1 MKAKILVTR
10 KLSDAAEEK
19 LRKDFDVTLNPNDE
33 PIPNDK
39 LIKMANEYDGFIST
53 GFDKIG
59 EEFFKDLNGKLKIIA
74 QVGVGYDNIS
84 VKSAE
89 SKKIKVTNTPNV
101 LNEAVAETTI
111 LLILAASRRIG
122 EAYNLVRSGTWKDQ
136 KPDLTKFM
144 IGNSVTGKT
153 LGIIG
158 MGRIGRMAAKCAK
171 AFGMKIIYYNRNKL
185 SSDLEDGAKYF
196 SDIESMMPECDFV
209 SIHTPATAETTI
221 LLILAASRR
230 IGEAYNLVRSG
241 EWKNQKPDLTKFMI
255 GNSVTG
261 KTLGIIGMGRIGR
274 MAANCAKAFG
284 MKIIYYNRNKL
295 SEELEDGAKYFSDI
309 NSMMP
314 ECDFVSIHTPATAET
329 KHILNVNTIGLLPK
343 HAVVINTSRGST
355 IDDDALIDALQNNK
369 IYAAGLD
376 VFNNEPNLDERYMK
390 LDNCFVLPHVGSATH
405 ETRLA
410 MSMMAV
416 DNICNYFKNK
426 PLISEVV

>member
-1 MKAKILVTR
+1 MFLIKKVSPEILIKMKPKILVTR
-10 KLSDAAEEK
+10 KLSDGAEEK
-19 LRKDFDVTLNPNDE
+19 LKKNFDVTLNLKDE
-33 PIPNDK
+33 PISNSD
-39 LIKMANEYDGFIST
+39 LVKMANEYDGFIST

-59 EEFFKDLNGKLKIIA
+59 EDFFKDLNGKLKIIA

-122 EAYNLVRSGTWKDQ
+122 EAYNLVRSGKWKDK

-185 SSDLEDGAKYF
+185 SEDLEDGAKYY
-196 SDIESMMPECDFV
+196 SDVKLMMPDCDFV
-209 SIHTPATAETTI
+209 SVHTPAT
-221 LLILAASRR
+221 S
-230 IGEAYNLVRSG
+230 
-241 EWKNQKPDLTKFMI
+241 
-255 GNSVTG
+255 
-261 KTLGIIGMGRIGR
+261 
-274 MAANCAKAFG
+274 
-284 MKIIYYNRNKL
+284 
-295 SEELEDGAKYFSDI
+295 
-309 NSMMP
+309 
-314 ECDFVSIHTPATAET
+314 ET
-329 KHILNVNTIGLLPK
+329 KHILNSSTISLLPK

-416 DNICNYFKNK
+416 DNICNYFKKK

>member
-1 MKAKILVTR
+1 MKPKILVSR
-10 KLSDAAEEK
+10 KISDLAEEK
-19 LRKDFDVTLNPNDE
+19 LQKEFEVTLNPKDE
-33 PIPNDK
+33 PIPESE
-39 LIKMANEYDGFIST
+39 LIKIVNDYDGMIST

-59 EEFFKDLNGKLKIIA
+59 ENFFKNLNGKLKIIA

-84 VKSAE
+84 IKSAE
-89 SKKIKVTNTPNV
+89 EKKIKVTNTPDV

-122 EAYNLVRSGTWKDQ
+122 EAYNLVRADDWKNQ

-185 SSDLEDGAKYF
+185 SDDLEDGAKYF
-196 SDIESMMPECDFV
+196 SDI
-209 SIHTPATAETTI
+209 
-221 LLILAASRR
+221 
-230 IGEAYNLVRSG
+230 
-241 EWKNQKPDLTKFMI
+241 
-255 GNSVTG
+255 
-261 KTLGIIGMGRIGR
+261 KTML
-274 MAANCAKAFG
+274 
-284 MKIIYYNRNKL
+284 
-295 SEELEDGAKYFSDI
+295 
-309 NSMMP
+309 P

-329 KHILNVNTIGLLPK
+329 KHILNSSTISLLPK

-355 IDDDALIDALQNNK
+355 IDDDALIDALENKK

-376 VFNNEPNLDERYMK
+376 VFNNEPNLDKRYLK
-390 LDNCFVLPHVGSATH
+390 LDNCFVLPHIGSATH

-416 DNICNYFKNK
+416 DNILCFFNKK

>member
-1 MKAKILVTR
+1 MKPKILVSR
-10 KLSDAAEEK
+10 KISDLAEEK
-19 LRKDFDVTLNPNDE
+19 LQKEFEVTLNPKDE
-33 PIPNDK
+33 PIPESE
-39 LIKMANEYDGFIST
+39 LIKLVNDYDGMIST
-53 GFDKIG
+53 GFDKIS
-59 EEFFKDLNGKLKIIA
+59 ENFFNNLNGKLKIIA

-84 VKSAE
+84 IKSAE
-89 SKKIKVTNTPNV
+89 EKKIKVTNTPNV

-122 EAYNLVRSGTWKDQ
+122 EAYNLVRADNWKNQ

-185 SSDLEDGAKYF
+185 PDDFEDGAKYF
-196 SDIESMMPECDFV
+196 SDI
-209 SIHTPATAETTI
+209 
-221 LLILAASRR
+221 
-230 IGEAYNLVRSG
+230 
-241 EWKNQKPDLTKFMI
+241 
-255 GNSVTG
+255 
-261 KTLGIIGMGRIGR
+261 KTML
-274 MAANCAKAFG
+274 
-284 MKIIYYNRNKL
+284 
-295 SEELEDGAKYFSDI
+295 
-309 NSMMP
+309 P

-329 KHILNVNTIGLLPK
+329 KHILNSSTISLLPK

-355 IDDDALIDALQNNK
+355 IDDDALIDALENKK

-376 VFNNEPNLDERYMK
+376 VFNNEPNLDKRYLK
-390 LDNCFVLPHVGSATH
+390 LDNCFVLPHIGSATH

-416 DNICNYFKNK
+416 DNIYCFFNKK

>member
-1 MKAKILVTR
+1 MLQQKKGYQEILINMKPKILVTR
-10 KLSDAAEEK
+10 KLSDGAEEK
-19 LRKDFDVTLNPNDE
+19 LKNFFEVTLNLNDE
-33 PIPNDK
+33 PIANDD

-84 VKSAE
+84 VKSA
-89 SKKIKVTNTPNV
+89 KDKNIKITNTPNV

-122 EAYNLVRSGTWKDQ
+122 EAYNLVRSGNWKNQ

-185 SSDLEDGAKYF
+185 SEDLEDGAKYY
-196 SDIESMMPECDFV
+196 SDVKSMMPDCDFV
-209 SIHTPATAETTI
+209 SVHTPAT
-221 LLILAASRR
+221 S
-230 IGEAYNLVRSG
+230 
-241 EWKNQKPDLTKFMI
+241 
-255 GNSVTG
+255 
-261 KTLGIIGMGRIGR
+261 
-274 MAANCAKAFG
+274 
-284 MKIIYYNRNKL
+284 
-295 SEELEDGAKYFSDI
+295 
-309 NSMMP
+309 
-314 ECDFVSIHTPATAET
+314 ET
-329 KHILNVNTIGLLPK
+329 KHILNSSTISLLPK

-355 IDDDALIDALQNNK
+355 IDDEALIDALQNNK

-416 DNICNYFKNK
+416 DNICNYFENK

>member
-1 MKAKILVTR
+1 MRPKILVTR
-10 KLSDAAEEK
+10 KISDLAEKKLEK
-19 LRKDFDVTLNPNDE
+19 EFDTTLNLKDE
-33 PIPNDK
+33 PIPESE
-39 LIKMANEYDGFIST
+39 LINIVKDYDGMIST
-53 GFDKIG
+53 GFDKIS
-59 EEFFKDLNGKLKIIA
+59 ETFFKNLNGKLKIIA

-84 VKSAE
+84 IKSAE

-122 EAYNLVRSGTWKDQ
+122 EAYNLVRTD
-136 KPDLTKFM
+136 
-144 IGNSVTGKT
+144 N
-153 LGIIG
+153 
-158 MGRIGRMAAKCAK
+158 
-171 AFGMKIIYYNRNKL
+171 
-185 SSDLEDGAKYF
+185 
-196 SDIESMMPECDFV
+196 
-209 SIHTPATAETTI
+209 
-221 LLILAASRR
+221 
-230 IGEAYNLVRSG
+230 
-241 EWKNQKPDLTKFMI
+241 WKNQKPDLTKFMI

-274 MAANCAKAFG
+274 IAAKYARAFG

-295 SEELEDGAKYFSDI
+295 SNDLEDGASYYSDVKD
-309 NSMMP
+309 MLP
-314 ECDFVSIHTPATAET
+314 ECDFVSIHTPATDET
-329 KHILNVNTIGLLPK
+329 KHILNFSTISLLPR

-355 IDDDALIDALQNNK
+355 IDDDALIDALENKK

-376 VFNNEPNLDERYMK
+376 VFNNEPNLDRRYLN

-416 DNICNYFKNK
+416 DNIYCFFNGK

>member
-1 MKAKILVTR
+1 MKPKILVSR
-10 KLSDAAEEK
+10 KISDLAEEK
-19 LRKDFDVTLNPNDE
+19 LQKEFEVTLNPKDE
-33 PIPNDK
+33 PIPESE
-39 LIKMANEYDGFIST
+39 LIKLVNDYDGMIST
-53 GFDKIG
+53 GFDKIS
-59 EEFFKDLNGKLKIIA
+59 ENFFNNLNGKLKIIA

-84 VKSAE
+84 IKSAE
-89 SKKIKVTNTPNV
+89 EKKIKVTNTPNV

-122 EAYNLVRSGTWKDQ
+122 EAYNLVRTDDWKNQ

-185 SSDLEDGAKYF
+185 PDDLEDGAKYF
-196 SDIESMMPECDFV
+196 SDI
-209 SIHTPATAETTI
+209 
-221 LLILAASRR
+221 
-230 IGEAYNLVRSG
+230 
-241 EWKNQKPDLTKFMI
+241 
-255 GNSVTG
+255 
-261 KTLGIIGMGRIGR
+261 KTML
-274 MAANCAKAFG
+274 
-284 MKIIYYNRNKL
+284 
-295 SEELEDGAKYFSDI
+295 
-309 NSMMP
+309 P

-329 KHILNVNTIGLLPK
+329 KHILNSSTISLLPK

-355 IDDDALIDALQNNK
+355 IDDDALIDALENKK

-376 VFNNEPNLDERYMK
+376 VFNNEPNLDKRYLK
-390 LDNCFVLPHVGSATH
+390 LDNCFVLPHIGSATH

-416 DNICNYFKNK
+416 DNIYCFFNKK

>member
-1 MKAKILVTR
+1 MKPKILVSR
-10 KLSDAAEEK
+10 KISDLAEEK
-19 LRKDFDVTLNPNDE
+19 LQKEFEVTLNPKDE
-33 PIPNDK
+33 PIPESE
-39 LIKMANEYDGFIST
+39 LIKIVNDYDGMIST
-53 GFDKIG
+53 GFDKIS
-59 EEFFKDLNGKLKIIA
+59 ENFFNNLNGKLKIIA

-84 VKSAE
+84 IKSAE
-89 SKKIKVTNTPNV
+89 EKKIKVTNTPNV

-122 EAYNLVRSGTWKDQ
+122 EAYNLVRTDDWKNQ

-185 SSDLEDGAKYF
+185 PDDLEDGAKYF
-196 SDIESMMPECDFV
+196 SDI
-209 SIHTPATAETTI
+209 
-221 LLILAASRR
+221 
-230 IGEAYNLVRSG
+230 
-241 EWKNQKPDLTKFMI
+241 
-255 GNSVTG
+255 
-261 KTLGIIGMGRIGR
+261 KTML
-274 MAANCAKAFG
+274 
-284 MKIIYYNRNKL
+284 
-295 SEELEDGAKYFSDI
+295 
-309 NSMMP
+309 P

-329 KHILNVNTIGLLPK
+329 KHILNSSTISLLPK

-355 IDDDALIDALQNNK
+355 IDDDALIDALENKK

-376 VFNNEPNLDERYMK
+376 VFNNEPNLDKRYLK
-390 LDNCFVLPHVGSATH
+390 LDNCFVLPHIGSATH

-416 DNICNYFKNK
+416 DNIYCFFNKK

>member
-1 MKAKILVTR
+1 MKPKILVSR
-10 KLSDAAEEK
+10 KISDLAEEK
-19 LRKDFDVTLNPNDE
+19 LQKDFEVTLNPKDE
-33 PIPNDK
+33 PIPESE
-39 LIKMANEYDGFIST
+39 LIKIVNDYDGMIST

-59 EEFFKDLNGKLKIIA
+59 ENFFKNLNGKLKIIA

-84 VKSAE
+84 IKSAE
-89 SKKIKVTNTPNV
+89 EKKIKVTNTPNV

-122 EAYNLVRSGTWKDQ
+122 EAYNLVRTDDWKNQ

-185 SSDLEDGAKYF
+185 SDDLEDGAKYF
-196 SDIESMMPECDFV
+196 SDIKTMLPECDF
-209 SIHTPATAETTI
+209 I
-221 LLILAASRR
+221 
-230 IGEAYNLVRSG
+230 
-241 EWKNQKPDLTKFMI
+241 
-255 GNSVTG
+255 
-261 KTLGIIGMGRIGR
+261 
-274 MAANCAKAFG
+274 
-284 MKIIYYNRNKL
+284 
-295 SEELEDGAKYFSDI
+295 
-309 NSMMP
+309 
-314 ECDFVSIHTPATAET
+314 SIHTPATAET
-329 KHILNVNTIGLLPK
+329 KHILNSSTISLLPK

-355 IDDDALIDALQNNK
+355 IDDDALINELENKK

-376 VFNNEPNLDERYMK
+376 VFNNEPNLDKRYLK
-390 LDNCFVLPHVGSATH
+390 LDNCFVLPHIGSATH

-416 DNICNYFKNK
+416 DNIYCFFNKK

>member
-1 MKAKILVTR
+1 MKPKILVSR
-10 KLSDAAEEK
+10 KISDLAEEK
-19 LRKDFDVTLNPNDE
+19 LQKEFEVTLNPKDE
-33 PIPNDK
+33 PISESE
-39 LIKMANEYDGFIST
+39 LIKMVNDYDGMIST
-53 GFDKIG
+53 GFDKIS
-59 EEFFKDLNGKLKIIA
+59 ENFFNDLNGKLKIIA

-84 VKSAE
+84 IKSAKE
-89 SKKIKVTNTPNV
+89 KKIKVTNTPNV

-122 EAYNLVRSGTWKDQ
+122 EAYNLVRTDNWKNQ

-185 SSDLEDGAKYF
+185 PDDLEDGAKYF
-196 SDIESMMPECDFV
+196 SDI
-209 SIHTPATAETTI
+209 
-221 LLILAASRR
+221 
-230 IGEAYNLVRSG
+230 
-241 EWKNQKPDLTKFMI
+241 
-255 GNSVTG
+255 
-261 KTLGIIGMGRIGR
+261 KTML
-274 MAANCAKAFG
+274 
-284 MKIIYYNRNKL
+284 
-295 SEELEDGAKYFSDI
+295 
-309 NSMMP
+309 P

-329 KHILNVNTIGLLPK
+329 KHILNSSTISLLPK

-355 IDDDALIDALQNNK
+355 IDDDALIDALENKK

-376 VFNNEPNLDERYMK
+376 VFNNEPNLDKRYLK
-390 LDNCFVLPHVGSATH
+390 LDNCFVLPHIGSATH

-416 DNICNYFKNK
+416 DNIYCFFNKK

>member
-1 MKAKILVTR
+1 MFLIKKVFQEILTNMKPKILVTR
-10 KLSDAAEEK
+10 KISDAAEEK
-19 LRKDFDVTLNPNDE
+19 LNKNFEVTLNPKDE
-33 PIPNDK
+33 PISSNE

-59 EEFFKDLNGKLKIIA
+59 DDFFKELNGKLKIIA

-89 SKKIKVTNTPNV
+89 SKNIKITNTPNV

-122 EAYNLVRSGTWKDQ
+122 EAYNLVRSGNWKNQ

-171 AFGMKIIYYNRNKL
+171 AFGMKIIYFNRNKL
-185 SSDLEDGAKYF
+185 SEDLEDGAKYYP
-196 SDIESMMPECDFV
+196 DVKSMMPD
-209 SIHTPATAETTI
+209 
-221 LLILAASRR
+221 
-230 IGEAYNLVRSG
+230 
-241 EWKNQKPDLTKFMI
+241 
-255 GNSVTG
+255 
-261 KTLGIIGMGRIGR
+261 
-274 MAANCAKAFG
+274 
-284 MKIIYYNRNKL
+284 
-295 SEELEDGAKYFSDI
+295 
-309 NSMMP
+309 
-314 ECDFVSIHTPATAET
+314 CDFVSIHTPATAET
-329 KHILNVNTIGLLPK
+329 KHILNVDTISLLPK

-355 IDDDALIDALQNNK
+355 IDDDALIEALQNKK

-376 VFNNEPNLDERYMK
+376 VFNNEPNLDERYLE

-426 PLISEVV
+426 PLISEVI

>member
-1 MKAKILVTR
+1 MRPKILVTR
-10 KLSDAAEEK
+10 KISDLAEKKLEK
-19 LRKDFDVTLNPNDE
+19 EFDTTLNLKDE
-33 PIPNDK
+33 PIPESE
-39 LIKMANEYDGFIST
+39 LINIVKDYDGMIST
-53 GFDKIG
+53 GFDKIS
-59 EEFFKDLNGKLKIIA
+59 ESFFKNLNGKLKIIA

-84 VKSAE
+84 IKSAE

-122 EAYNLVRSGTWKDQ
+122 EAYNLVRTD
-136 KPDLTKFM
+136 
-144 IGNSVTGKT
+144 N
-153 LGIIG
+153 
-158 MGRIGRMAAKCAK
+158 
-171 AFGMKIIYYNRNKL
+171 
-185 SSDLEDGAKYF
+185 
-196 SDIESMMPECDFV
+196 
-209 SIHTPATAETTI
+209 
-221 LLILAASRR
+221 
-230 IGEAYNLVRSG
+230 
-241 EWKNQKPDLTKFMI
+241 WKNQKPDLTKFMI

-274 MAANCAKAFG
+274 IAAKYAKAFG

-295 SEELEDGAKYFSDI
+295 SNDLEDGASYYSDI
-309 NSMMP
+309 KDMLP
-314 ECDFVSIHTPATAET
+314 KCDFVSIHTPATAET
-329 KHILNVNTIGLLPK
+329 KHILNFSTISLLPR

-355 IDDDALIDALQNNK
+355 IDDDALIDALENKK

-376 VFNNEPNLDERYMK
+376 VFNNEPNLDKRYLN

-416 DNICNYFKNK
+416 DNIYCFFNGK

>member
-1 MKAKILVTR
+1 MRPKILVTR
-10 KLSDAAEEK
+10 KISDLAEKKLEK
-19 LRKDFDVTLNPNDE
+19 EFDTTLNLKDE
-33 PIPNDK
+33 PIPESE
-39 LIKMANEYDGFIST
+39 LINIVKDYDGMIST
-53 GFDKIG
+53 GFDKIS
-59 EEFFKDLNGKLKIIA
+59 ESFFKNLNGKLKIIA
-74 QVGVGYDNIS
+74 QVGVGFDNIS
-84 VKSAE
+84 IKSAE

-122 EAYNLVRSGTWKDQ
+122 EAYNLV
-136 KPDLTKFM
+136 
-144 IGNSVTGKT
+144 KT
-153 LGIIG
+153 D
-158 MGRIGRMAAKCAK
+158 
-171 AFGMKIIYYNRNKL
+171 N
-185 SSDLEDGAKYF
+185 
-196 SDIESMMPECDFV
+196 
-209 SIHTPATAETTI
+209 
-221 LLILAASRR
+221 
-230 IGEAYNLVRSG
+230 
-241 EWKNQKPDLTKFMI
+241 WKNQKPDLTKFMI

-274 MAANCAKAFG
+274 IAAKYAKAFG

-295 SEELEDGAKYFSDI
+295 SNDLEDGASYYSDI
-309 NSMMP
+309 KDMLP

-329 KHILNVNTIGLLPK
+329 KHILNFSTISLLPR

-355 IDDDALIDALQNNK
+355 IDDNALIDALENKK

-376 VFNNEPNLDERYMK
+376 VFNNEPNLDKRYLN

-416 DNICNYFKNK
+416 DNIFCFFNGK